1 MMHKFDIVVE
11 MRVTINVYYLKLI
24 MNDYDSMVLRSEIR
38 VSRANDAPN

>member
-24 MNDYDSMVLRSEIR
+24 MNDYDSMVLEE
-38 VSRANDAPN
+38 